1 MRERITDRV
10 RVSPPR
16 RGRYGAAVQGKG
28 ERKRHWTDER
38 LHDELVRFLGDRT
51 AWPSQRAFR
60 AAGQGKLLAAIRR
73 HGGSGH
79 WAEAVDLV
87 APGPGTVVRWSD
99 ERVRV
104 ELRAFVGE
112 RAAFPSVS
120 EFARAGKRPLL
131 RAAIAHGGLERWAAE
146 LGCTVRTQGRP
157 ELWPEERIRRELA
170 PFVADGRWP
179 TEKELRQAGRLDL
192 HAAIQRRG
200 GAAHWARRLGLP
212 VRAPGAPP
220 GR

>member
-1 MRERITDRV
+1 MTSSHGSYGEAV
-10 RVSPPR
+10 R
-16 RGRYGAAVQGKG
+16 GTG

-38 LHDELVRFLGDRT
+38 MRDELVRFLGDRT
-51 AWPSQRAFR
+51 EWPSEREFKQ
-60 AAGQGKLLAAIRR
+60 AGQGALLSAIRR
-73 HGGSGH
+73 HGGAGR
-79 WAEAVDLV
+79 WAEAVGLV
-87 APGPGTVVRWSD
+87 APGRGAVVRWSD
-99 ERVRV
+99 GRVLA
-104 ELRAFVGE
+104 ELRAFVSD
-112 RAAFPSVS
+112 RAVFPSES
-120 EFARAGKRPLL
+120 DFARAGKRPLL

-170 PFVADGRWP
+170 PFVANGRWP

-212 VRAPGAPP
+212 VRTPGTHL
-220 GR
+220 R